1 MLLING
7 KRVIKSITFI
17 VWVNIIQWSVKVDNI
32 KAVET
37 YWWWIECSAF
47 SKVYLHNGL
56 LVKANGPAKPSLISS
71 KFYFLN

>member
-47 SKVYLHNGL
+47 SKVYLQANGL
-56 LVKANGPAKPSLISS
+56 EKQLLVSS
-71 KFYFLN
+71 KFS